1 MKTSD
6 QDLKWRLCDAY
17 FSILVSSKKSSIT
30 IEDLCLQCNV
40 SYDEVK
46 KIIPEDSIHDK
57 FYFLKILISRLDK
70 ETLEEFK
77 TDISEDTISSTYDKI
92 LEGLTLRFE
101 KILTYKT
108 SLQILSETPESKAEN
123 FFKLF
128 QENYSF
134 MFNLL
139 DLVENKQNCIL
150 KTLKSL
156 ALNSLFTKGME
167 VFLKDENKNLDT
179 TIRYL
184 DKYLKDIE
192 DVGVFVGIIERRS

>member
-1 MKTSD
+1 MLNDTN
-6 QDLKWRLCDAY
+6 
-17 FSILVSSKKSSIT
+17 KSSINLK
-30 IEDLCLQCNV
+30 ELCVKINV
-40 SYDEVK
+40 SFD
-46 KIIPEDSIHDK
+46 KIKTLIPEKSVNSI
-57 FYFLKILISRLDK
+57 FFLKILISKLDN
-70 ETLEEFK
+70 EALEELE

-101 KILTYKT
+101 KILIYKPA
-108 SLQILSETPESKAEN
+108 LQILSDTSESKVEN
-123 FFKLF
+123 FLQLF

-139 DLVENKQNCIL
+139 VLVENKQNCIL